1 MCSYT
6 KRIAIT
12 KNINKIKLIGLMAVY
27 KKKPHNIDH
36 CLCQRKRKTYAY
48 IVYVIKININ
58 MHHQKSTNSYFN

>member
-27 KKKPHNIDH
+27 KKKHIILIIAFVKGKGKHKPI
-36 CLCQRKRKTYAY
+36 LY
-48 IVYVIKININ
+48 
-58 MHHQKSTNSYFN
+58 M

>member
-12 KNINKIKLIGLMAVY
+12 KHINKIKLIGLMAVY
-27 KKKPHNIDH
+27 KKKTHNIYR
-36 CLCQRKRKTYAY
+36 CLCQRKRKTSAY

-58 MHHQKSTNSYFN
+58 MHHQKSTKSYFN